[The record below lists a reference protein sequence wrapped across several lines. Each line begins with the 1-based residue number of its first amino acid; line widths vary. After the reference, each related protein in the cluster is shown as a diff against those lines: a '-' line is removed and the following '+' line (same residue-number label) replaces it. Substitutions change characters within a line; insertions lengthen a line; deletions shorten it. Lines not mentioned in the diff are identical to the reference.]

1 LTQVFVGV
9 AFAGRFP
16 DVLLRL
22 GGWLQ
27 NNSFIIAINGTP
39 VTAAALEIIHYF
51 SMFVVVGLA
60 VVVDLRVLGVAG
72 RNQAAT
78 QLAER
83 FFPWVWGALAL
94 NILSG
99 FLMFAGN
106 AQAYIP
112 ESTFHVKMAVVLL
125 AVIFTVFVQWNTA
138 KWDRLPGM
146 PIGAKAVALVSLIL
160 WIGAILAGVEIP
172 ALSGIG

>member
-1 LTQVFVGV
+1 
-9 AFAGRFP
+9 
-16 DVLLRL
+16 VLLRL

-27 NNSFIIAINGTP
+27 NNTFIVEINGAP

-51 SMFVVVGLA
+51 SMFMVVGLA

-72 RNQAAT
+72 RNQAAS

-83 FFPWVWGALAL
+83 FFPWVWAALAF
-94 NILSG
+94 NVLSG

-106 AQAYIP
+106 AVAYIP
-112 ESTFHVKMAVVLL
+112 ESTFHVKLTVVLL
-125 AVIFTVFVQWNTA
+125 AVIFTVLVQWNAA
-138 KWDRLPGM
+138 KWDRLPSM
-146 PIGAKAVALVSLIL
+146 PIGAKVVALVSLLL

>member
-1 LTQVFVGV
+1 MFVGIV
-9 AFAGRFP
+9 FAGRFSE
-16 DVLLRL
+16 VLLRL

-51 SMFVVVGLA
+51 SMFMVVGLA
-60 VVVDLRVLGVAG
+60 AVVDLRVLGVAG
-72 RNQAAT
+72 RKQTAT
-78 QLAER
+78 QLAAR
-83 FFPWVWGALAL
+83 FFPWVWAALAF
-94 NILSG
+94 NVLSG

-106 AQAYIP
+106 AEAYIP
-112 ESTFHVKMAVVLL
+112 DSTFHVKMTVVLL
-125 AVIFTVFVQWNTA
+125 AVIFTVFVQWNAA

-146 PIGAKAVALVSLIL
+146 PAGAKVVALVSLLL

>member
-1 LTQVFVGV
+1 
-9 AFAGRFP
+9 
-16 DVLLRL
+16 
-22 GGWLQ
+22 
-27 NNSFIIAINGTP
+27 
-39 VTAAALEIIHYF
+39 
-51 SMFVVVGLA
+51 MFVVVGLA

-72 RNQAAT
+72 RNQTAT
-78 QLAER
+78 QLGKR
-83 FFPWVWGALAL
+83 FFPWVWAAFAF

-112 ESTFHVKMAVVLL
+112 EWTFHLKMAVVLL
-125 AVIFTVFVQWNTA
+125 AVIFTVFVQWRA
-138 KWDRLPGM
+138 PQWDQLPGM
-146 PIGAKAVALVSLIL
+146 PIGAKMVALVSLVL